1 MIIVSSILMEPIDDL
16 ISNVRTRLILDE
28 QTENSYFSIKVE
40 N

>member
-1 MIIVSSILMEPIDDL
+1 MIIVSSILMEPIEDL